1 LAVSNTGL
9 RRGEATKKFQ
19 SQRAEIEQQKDRP
32 GTCSII
38 WKRDCHPINEGGRI
52 LREGVTAIQID
63 NRKLVRTG
71 RDRGWL

>member
-1 LAVSNTGL
+1 M
-9 RRGEATKKFQ
+9 
-19 SQRAEIEQQKDRP
+19 
-32 GTCSII
+32 
-38 WKRDCHPINEGGRI
+38 NEGGRI